1 MKRDPLIR
9 LRNANPVPI
18 VRAVEGGDLFARITA
33 SPPDSRLR
41 GAGRPAGRR
50 RPAVAIVLVFAFV
63 VGLAFAAVAVSSG
76 WFESGPVKPP
86 VTRNEYKVAQHQLA
100 LPPGYSWPKYH
111 IPPNTVTGVGAGGG
125 HAVGVAQDAWSCY
138 WVDAIRSGDVAAQQR
153 ARAELE
159 SLLRNNVLVAPNGAP
174 ENWTPPNPPKGP
186 YAVFADDGGYQWL
199 QKAYADAAAGHP
211 QNLID
216 YCNANKPG

>member
-9 LRNANPVPI
+9 LRNANPVPL
-18 VRAVEGGDLFARITA
+18 VPAVDGGDLFARITTSA
-33 SPPDSRLR
+33 PDSRLALR
-41 GAGRPAGRR
+41 ARPFIVRRPVVAIAVVFAGGAGLAST
-50 RPAVAIVLVFAFV
+50 A
-63 VGLAFAAVAVSSG
+63 VGLSSG
-76 WFESGPVKPP
+76 WFESAPVKPP
-86 VTRNEYKVAQHQLA
+86 VTRHEYRVAQHQLT
-100 LPPGYSWPKYH
+100 LPPGYSWPSYH
-111 IPPNTVTGVGAGGG
+111 IDPKSVTGLGAGGG

-138 WVDAIRSGDVAAQQR
+138 WVDAIRSGDTVAQQR
-153 ARAELE
+153 AHAELVA
-159 SLLRNNVLVAPNGAP
+159 LLRDNVIVAPNGAP

-216 YCNANKPG
+216 YCRANKPG